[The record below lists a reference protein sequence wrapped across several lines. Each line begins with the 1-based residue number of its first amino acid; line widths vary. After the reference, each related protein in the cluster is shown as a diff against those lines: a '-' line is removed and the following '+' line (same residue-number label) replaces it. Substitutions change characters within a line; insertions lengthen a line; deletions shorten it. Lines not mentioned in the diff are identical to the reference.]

1 MNGEILIAVI
11 SIFAFFQGILFV
23 LGKLDRK
30 EIVQILNHVAEILD
44 NLNGKEDKMK
54 TKGGE

>member
-44 NLNGKEDKMK
+44 NLNGKEDKTK